1 MSDKGAEWLAKL
13 EAKRARDEAA
23 KAAAA
28 PVVQTPDPSAFQA
41 AVPSTGDMAALPDEV
56 KKSDEA
62 LDKLIDGID
71 ILTAYQKWCGKMTPT
86 VLPGQVES
94 IMISCP
100 VPGHED
106 KNPSAWVNTDKG
118 LWHCMKCGIGGDKLD
133 LAAFRFGIQDY
144 KTGQSGKAFH
154 DLRREIGKSEGWTFE
169 NQNGLLL
176 GLSPEQQ
183 RAKAE
188 RIMAEAQAEFDAKK
202 NAQTLVSF
210 EMGTGSPSLPAPVL
224 SIETGEQV
232 EEEPFDWSEDGPSL
246 NWELFCKPGTFLD
259 EYMRSVSIDPTP
271 NEFHFFNALQSIGL
285 AQGRVQWWQEGSPLY
300 SNIMVCTLGRTGTGK
315 SRSKY
320 WMNYVLK
327 NALPYDPDS
336 SDRKGA
342 YIMPRAG
349 SGEML
354 LNLFKGTFQ
363 GSKNMPVVETG
374 DVKGFIEYDEL
385 SDLISRQSRQGS
397 TIKDTILQLSD
408 TKEEVTNAS
417 KAGGIDVAKRSYCM
431 LATSTQPE
439 LLRTILSKDD
449 VNSGFLNRFLFVTG
463 TLKHQPA
470 VFRNKIDMDPSVILL
485 KGIRLWCSTNP
496 GPLDFAEGVEA
507 EWLKWYEEKGLGD
520 PRKLDS
526 MTTRLRTTLK
536 RRMLLFAANA
546 MEDKISLDTIEK
558 VQGLYEYF
566 IATYSIISKSVARSA
581 MGEIEDDIL
590 EYVTKRQEQGPK
602 WVGLKMIARLK
613 NGKYE
618 REDISRALKTLT
630 ALNELQSVVD
640 PPASGRGRPIKGP
653 AYMPVTA

>member
-1 MSDKGAEWLAKL
+1 
-13 EAKRARDEAA
+13 
-23 KAAAA
+23 
-28 PVVQTPDPSAFQA
+28 
-41 AVPSTGDMAALPDEV
+41 MAALPDEV

-106 KNPSAWVNTDKG
+106 KDPSAWVNTSKG
-118 LWHCMKCGIGGDKLD
+118 LWHCSKCGIGGDKLD
-133 LAAFRFGIQDY
+133 IAAYRFGIQDY

-202 NAQTLVSF
+202 NAQSLVSF

-232 EEEPFDWSEDGPSL
+232 DEEPFEWSEDGPSL
-246 NWELFCKPGTFLD
+246 NWKNFIREKTFLD
-259 EYMRSVSIDPTP
+259 DYMKAVTVDPAP
-271 NEFHFFNALQSIGL
+271 EEFHFFNALQSIGL
-285 AQGRVQWWQEGSPLY
+285 AQGRTQWWSEGGAPLY
-300 SNIMVCTLGRTGTGK
+300 SNIAVCALGSTGSGK
-315 SRSKY
+315 SRSKH
-320 WMNYVLK
+320 WMSQVLHE
-327 NALPYDPDS
+327 ALPYDPDS

-354 LNLFKGTFQ
+354 LNLFKGTYQ

-374 DVKGFIEYDEL
+374 NVKGFIEYDEL
-385 SDLISRQSRQGS
+385 SNMISVNSRQGS
-397 TIKDTILQLSD
+397 TLKDTILQLAD
-408 TKEEVTNAS
+408 TKALVTNAS
-417 KAGGIDVAKRSYCM
+417 KAGGIDVAKNAYCM
-431 LATSTQPE
+431 IATSTQPE
-439 LLRTILSKDD
+439 LLRSILSKDD
-449 VNSGFLNRFLFVTG
+449 VNSGFLNRFVFITG
-463 TLKHQPA
+463 TPKPQPA
-470 VFRNKIDMDPSVILL
+470 VLRLNVDLKPATAKLL
-485 KGIRLWCSTNP
+485 GIRMWSELNQGVIGFGP
-496 GPLDFAEGVEA
+496 GAEE
-507 EWLKWYEEKGLGD
+507 EWTAWYNSKGLDD
-520 PRKLDS
+520 PRKSTS
-526 MTTRLRTTLK
+526 MDTRLRVTLK
-536 RRMLLFAANA
+536 KFLLLFTANA
-546 MEDKISLDTIEK
+546 MEESISLDTVEK
-558 VQGLYEYF
+558 VKGLYEYF
-566 IATYSIISKSVARSA
+566 MATYSIISRSVSRSV

-590 EYVTKRQEQGPK
+590 EFVAKKQENGPK
-602 WVGLKMIARLK
+602 WVGLKMISRIR

-630 ALNELQSVVD
+630 GLNELQSVVD
-640 PPASGRGRPIKGP
+640 PPTSGRGRPIKGP